1 MLLNVTADRR
11 IRVHTLC
18 IPVTSSLQELLVS
31 ADHLA
36 VAGLLSKMGKPMHTV
51 STVVLV
57 FATFCCYLA
66 AVDKSLQYSLSDAR
80 EALVN
85 SAIDMLNAYSGTLTS
100 SQQMGALLCPPNM
113 RLLPLLVLALLKFVS
128 LWMWKVDRLIF
139 NICSV

>member
-51 STVVLV
+51 SSVVLV
-57 FATFCCYLA
+57 FTFYCDLA

-128 LWMWKVDRLIF
+128 LWIWKVDLLIF
-139 NICSV
+139 NIF